1 VGDSHHLCLFT
12 INSPAFFIGPKDTK
26 KYGIRGYHLAP
37 FREQGDVPTPL
48 FSSVLQ

>member
-1 VGDSHHLCLFT
+1 VILIISVCLKS
-12 INSPAFFIGPKDTK
+12 ILLRFFIGPKDTK